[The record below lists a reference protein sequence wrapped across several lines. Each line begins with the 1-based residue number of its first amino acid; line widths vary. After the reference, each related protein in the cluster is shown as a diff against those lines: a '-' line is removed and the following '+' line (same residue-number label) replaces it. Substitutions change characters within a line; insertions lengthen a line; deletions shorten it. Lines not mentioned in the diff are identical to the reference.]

1 MTNNINT
8 IKKRLNKLEKEVG
21 MLAKK
26 MADRIDKSNQL
37 LREDL
42 NRFAGWNGRKSGI
55 IRQLEDIKE
64 AFRKFKQVKDIEGLE
79 LICIVKFIIPNL
91 HLFDRF
97 CLEKF
102 ILFRLEPERL
112 KLSFRQ
118 LHYYSHPKLTRI
130 TRKFF

>member
-42 NRFAGWNGRKSGI
+42 NRLLDGTEENPGI

-64 AFRKFKQVKDIEGLE
+64 S
-79 LICIVKFIIPNL
+79 
-91 HLFDRF
+91 
-97 CLEKF
+97 
-102 ILFRLEPERL
+102 
-112 KLSFRQ
+112 LSKIQ
-118 LHYYSHPKLTRI
+118 TG
-130 TRKFF
+130 